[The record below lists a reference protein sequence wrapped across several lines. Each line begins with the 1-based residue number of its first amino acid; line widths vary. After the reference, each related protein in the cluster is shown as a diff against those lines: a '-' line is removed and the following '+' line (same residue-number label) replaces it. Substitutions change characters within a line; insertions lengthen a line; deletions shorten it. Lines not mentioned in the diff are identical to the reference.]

1 MKRYDIAYGVTKR
14 FKSDLLKMKDRPFF
28 ESLINHF
35 IEDVSRYEAKVG
47 LALSMI
53 PFMDKFVVGRLM
65 KALEIVLNRPAT
77 DCMMKHNINPLR
89 VSMMLF
95 RLVRE
100 I

>member
-35 IEDVSRYEAKVG
+35 TEDVSRYEAKVG

-77 DCMMKHNINPLR
+77 ECMMKHNINPLR